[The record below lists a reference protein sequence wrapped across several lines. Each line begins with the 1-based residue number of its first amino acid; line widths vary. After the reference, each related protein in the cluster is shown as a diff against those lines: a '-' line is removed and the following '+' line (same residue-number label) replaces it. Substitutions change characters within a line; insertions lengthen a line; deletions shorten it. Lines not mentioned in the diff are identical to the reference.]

1 MYISLLVG
9 STDGFALIESKAGL
23 ECQDQI
29 FFQAKSLTCTFD
41 PYIAI
46 YYRRGEGLKLSKFK
60 QDPSWQFLF
69 YNKRTI
75 IRRAANS
82 YMIYAITSK
91 LNFDELIRYMYLK
104 FQLMVSCLPKQVVF

>member
-23 ECQDQI
+23 ECQDQT

-46 YYRRGEGLKLSKFK
+46 YYRRGEGLRLSKIQTGPELAIFILQQQNNYMK
-60 QDPSWQFLF
+60 SCQQQHDLCNSLETEFL
-69 YNKRTI
+69 
-75 IRRAANS
+75 
-82 YMIYAITSK
+82 
-91 LNFDELIRYMYLK
+91 
-104 FQLMVSCLPKQVVF
+104 